1 MKKILL
7 NAIIGISL
15 LSSISSTYAQCGTST
30 VGISNYVQYSTLSDM
45 AIAQDNKIYTF
56 AYNTNASQF
65 QLHAAYAASSWSL
78 VATLSGYTTIKPD
91 IKVSKAGKVSVF
103 LRDDLDGGR
112 GKVYTLSGST
122 FTAIGTA
129 ISTSSVS
136 NLSLAFNL
144 AGNECIAYTDISNSN
159 KSTVKQWNG
168 TSSWDNVGA
177 GTVSTGG
184 GFFNSLL
191 VDKNDKYVLAF
202 QDANSGNKTNVCR
215 YNAGVWTSL
224 GMIGSTA
231 NNCKLKE
238 ATNGDYYLGFTET
251 ANNAQIHKYNGSV
264 WSQVGATI
272 SSISS
277 TANNFDLELDAVDSP
292 YLLAVTTSTP
302 DIVFY
307 RYSFSS
313 WSMVT
318 SFSNTS
324 SNVLAL
330 SIDNKGLPFMF
341 HVDVP
346 SNAGLNVK
354 QLVSMVN
361 LTTQPTSTT
370 VCVGQSPTFLV
381 STMGGSPFFQ
391 WQQAQFGE
399 FSNIPGATSSSYSTP
414 PANPGMNQYKY
425 RCVVNSGCSNII
437 SNSGTLTVT
446 SLNINTTSTNPTC
459 SGSNDGVI
467 TSTVVGGTFPY
478 SYNWTPVGGT
488 TSTASFL
495 TAGSYTLNVVDANT
509 CATSTVV
516 SLTNPPAIS
525 SSFSGNFYICNGSS
539 TTLTVTSTGGTGPYT
554 YSWTP
559 SASLSSSTG
568 SVVTANPS
576 SMQTYNV
583 QATDVLGCIA
593 TTTVMVDFYANQPT
607 ITANSSSGTI
617 CNGSNVTLTSS
628 GINVDTYVWNPGGL
642 SGSSQNVTP
651 SSSTVY
657 TVTGTNTVTGCS
669 ASTTVAINVNS
680 LPTANAGTTRT
691 LTCVNTSTTLTGSAV
706 GAISYNWSGP
716 GIVAGATTLSPTINL
731 PGTYS
736 FVSMSAAGCVSPTST
751 VAVTQNTTSPSPTA
765 STTGTLTCS
774 TLTVA
779 LNGTP
784 GTGVA
789 YQWTGP
795 GFSGGTTSQN
805 AVANAAGS
813 FTLRV
818 TDAVNGCTNI
828 AVTSVSQNTTTPTL
842 SASTSSSSICA
853 GSTTTLS
860 ATGVGVNTY
869 VWQPGSLAGATR
881 TVSPASTTIY
891 TVTGTNTVTGCS
903 ASANITITVNPLPTI
918 TAGPTKSLTCASS
931 FTTVTCSSVGGTSYN
946 WTGPSIISGYTTTNC
961 NVGSPGIYTVFA
973 ISPFFCNSTSTT
985 VLVVSNTTPPTATAS
1000 SSGSITCVTSTVALT
1015 GGPGT
1020 GVTYQWSG
1028 PGFSGGTTSQNAVAN
1043 AAGTYTLKVTSSVNS
1058 CTNAATAVV
1067 NQNTTTPSIVAASSP
1082 SIICGGSTS
1091 TLTAT
1096 GANTY
1101 TWTPGAIIS
1110 SSIVVT
1116 PTATSVYSVSGT
1128 NTISGCQSTS
1138 TVAVTVNSLPVI
1150 NATASSPN
1158 ICNGSSATITSSGAN
1173 TYTTMPGNLTGSF
1186 VLVFPPNTSTTT
1198 YTVSGTNTVTGCVNT
1213 KTVSISTNPNPT
1225 VSIVSN
1231 PTTICSGSSAT
1242 MTASGAV
1249 SYTWNPGSLT
1259 GSSITVNPASTTIY
1273 TITGAIA
1280 SCTGTANSTIT
1291 VNNLPVANAGPS
1303 STLTCT
1309 NSIATLAGSGTGSP
1323 TYSWT
1328 GPGIVSGSN
1337 TASPNVNQPGTYS
1350 LVVQSLGCNSSPATV
1365 TVIQNTLS
1373 PSANAGMDQSLTC
1386 LTSTVTLI
1394 GSATPSSC
1402 TPVWTGGV
1410 SSGSNSYNATT
1421 SIVGIYT
1428 LTVTD
1433 PSNGCF
1439 ASDIVQVNANTLS
1452 PNINTIATA
1461 TLDCINT
1468 SVNAVATTT
1477 SSPVSFIWSGPGIIS
1492 GAASS
1497 TATVNQPG
1505 TYTVTT
1511 TDIINGC
1518 SISNTVSVNQDITL
1532 PIISINTTSSSICSG
1547 NSTTLTANGATTY
1560 SWNSGA
1566 TTTSISVSPTLTT
1579 VYLVTGTGVNGC
1591 SDIMTQTITVNS
1603 TPTLSILGNK
1613 NICKGST
1620 SILTGSGAT
1629 SYTWNTGANTT
1640 SISVSPTIT
1649 TTYTLNGD
1657 NGNGCSS
1664 SLPITISIIPN
1675 KSITGVITSTAG
1687 ATTGDV
1693 TLYKYT
1699 IGLSQWDSITTVPFT
1714 SSYSFANIDSALYV
1728 VRAIPTATNIQ
1739 VTYGDNAITWQ
1750 NATVIN
1756 HGCSNNSLQNIGLVA
1771 LETFTPGPGV
1781 LSGTIL
1787 EEDGFG
1793 QKISNEFKPL
1803 VPGQPIGGIIVK
1815 GGRNPGGQMLVQT
1828 LTNAAGQYTLSGLPL
1843 NSVNESYF
1851 VFVDIPGLD
1860 TNGTYHVVVS
1870 TTDSIHNGLN
1880 FTVDSMHINPLDF
1893 VTSINSQD
1901 AILKN
1906 NIFVYPN
1913 PSRDDVTIK
1922 YELSKPSKVSI
1933 DLYNLMGEKTQ
1944 IISPL
1949 INQEKGIF
1957 QHLINLRE
1965 LSNGIFLI
1973 KFSINNNENYIKL
1986 IKTD

>member
-1 MKKILL
+1 MKKILFKV
-7 NAIIGISL
+7 AVAIGII
-15 LSSISSTYAQCGTST
+15 SSINTSYAQCGTAI
-30 VGISNYVQYSTLSDM
+30 VGTSNYVQYSSLSDM
-45 AIAQDNKIYTF
+45 AIAPDNKIYTF
-56 AYNTNASQF
+56 AYNSSAMQF

-78 VATLSGYTTIKPD
+78 VATLSGSTSVKPD
-91 IKVSKAGKVSVF
+91 IAVSKTGKVSVF
-103 LRDDLDGGR
+103 LRDNLDGSR

-459 SGSNDGVI
+459 SGGTNGVI
-467 TSTVVGGTFPY
+467 SSTVTGGTGPY
-478 SYNWTPVGGT
+478 NYNWTPVGGT

-818 TDAVNGCTNI
+818 TNSINGCTNT
-828 AVTSVSQNTTTPTL
+828 AVTNVTQNTTTPTL
-842 SASTSSSSICA
+842 SASTSSNSICA

-1043 AAGTYTLKVTSSVNS
+1043 AAGTFTLKVTSSVNS

-1067 NQNTTTPSIVAASSP
+1067 NQNTITPSIAASSSP
-1082 SIICGGSTS
+1082 SLICSGSSS

-1110 SSIVVT
+1110 SSMVIT

-1128 NTISGCQSTS
+1128 NTISGCESTS

-1158 ICNGSSATITSSGAN
+1158 ICNGSSATITSSGAD
-1173 TYTTMPGNLTGSF
+1173 TYTTMPGNLSGFF
-1186 VLVFPPNTSTTT
+1186 VSVFPPNTSTTT

-1225 VSIVSN
+1225 VSIVSS
-1231 PTTICSGSSAT
+1231 PTTICSGSAAT

-1280 SCTGTANSTIT
+1280 SCTGTVNS
-1291 VNNLPVANAGPS
+1291 
-1303 STLTCT
+1303 
-1309 NSIATLAGSGTGSP
+1309 
-1323 TYSWT
+1323 
-1328 GPGIVSGSN
+1328 
-1337 TASPNVNQPGTYS
+1337 
-1350 LVVQSLGCNSSPATV
+1350 
-1365 TVIQNTLS
+1365 
-1373 PSANAGMDQSLTC
+1373 
-1386 LTSTVTLI
+1386 
-1394 GSATPSSC
+1394 
-1402 TPVWTGGV
+1402 
-1410 SSGSNSYNATT
+1410 
-1421 SIVGIYT
+1421 
-1428 LTVTD
+1428 
-1433 PSNGCF
+1433 
-1439 ASDIVQVNANTLS
+1439 
-1452 PNINTIATA
+1452 
-1461 TLDCINT
+1461 
-1468 SVNAVATTT
+1468 
-1477 SSPVSFIWSGPGIIS
+1477 
-1492 GAASS
+1492 
-1497 TATVNQPG
+1497 
-1505 TYTVTT
+1505 
-1511 TDIINGC
+1511 
-1518 SISNTVSVNQDITL
+1518 
-1532 PIISINTTSSSICSG
+1532 
-1547 NSTTLTANGATTY
+1547 
-1560 SWNSGA
+1560 
-1566 TTTSISVSPTLTT
+1566 
-1579 VYLVTGTGVNGC
+1579 
-1591 SDIMTQTITVNS
+1591 TITVNS
-1603 TPTLSILGNK
+1603 TPALSISGNT

-1843 NSVNESYF
+1843 NSINESYF

-1880 FTVDSMHINPLDF
+1880 FTVDSMHINPIDF

-1965 LSNGIFLI
+1965 LSNGIYLI
-1973 KFSINNNENYIKL
+1973 KFSINNNKNYIKL

>member
-1 MKKILL
+1 
-7 NAIIGISL
+7 
-15 LSSISSTYAQCGTST
+15 
-30 VGISNYVQYSTLSDM
+30 M
-45 AIAQDNKIYTF
+45 AID
-56 AYNTNASQF
+56 
-65 QLHAAYAASSWSL
+65 
-78 VATLSGYTTIKPD
+78 P
-91 IKVSKAGKVSVF
+91 
-103 LRDDLDGGR
+103 
-112 GKVYTLSGST
+112 
-122 FTAIGTA
+122 
-129 ISTSSVS
+129 
-136 NLSLAFNL
+136 
-144 AGNECIAYTDISNSN
+144 
-159 KSTVKQWNG
+159 
-168 TSSWDNVGA
+168 
-177 GTVSTGG
+177 
-184 GFFNSLL
+184 
-191 VDKNDKYVLAF
+191 
-202 QDANSGNKTNVCR
+202 ANSP
-215 YNAGVWTSL
+215 Y
-224 GMIGSTA
+224 II
-231 NNCKLKE
+231 
-238 ATNGDYYLGFTET
+238 AT
-251 ANNAQIHKYNGSV
+251 
-264 WSQVGATI
+264 
-272 SSISS
+272 
-277 TANNFDLELDAVDSP
+277 
-292 YLLAVTTSTP
+292 TTS
-302 DIVFY
+302 
-307 RYSFSS
+307 
-313 WSMVT
+313 SMVT
-318 SFSNTS
+318 AYRFDGGTGWLQVPAGFINTNIS
-324 SNVLAL
+324 TMVNMAF
-330 SIDNKGLPFMF
+330 DKFGAPYFGY
-341 HVDVP
+341 VDVP
-346 SNAGLNVK
+346 NNNALNVK
-354 QLVSMVN
+354 TLTSLVSII
-361 LTTQPTSTT
+361 TQPNSTT
-370 VCVGQSPTFLV
+370 LCDGNSGVFSITTGGPGSPTYNWQSNSSSGFLDV
-381 STMGGSPFFQ
+381 VVPYSPS
-391 WQQAQFGE
+391 
-399 FSNIPGATSSSYSTP
+399 SNILNVI
-414 PANPGMNQYKY
+414 ANPTVNQDKI
-425 RCVVNSGCSNII
+425 RCVVDIGCRNVI
-437 SNSGTLTVT
+437 SNTATLTV
-446 SLNINTTSTNPTC
+446 SSPSIASTSTNPTC
-459 SGSNDGVI
+459 FNTNNGAITTTVTGGITPYNYSWNTGATTSSI
-467 TSTVVGGTFPY
+467 TSLFWNT
-478 SYNWTPVGGT
+478 
-488 TSTASFL
+488 
-495 TAGSYTLNVVDANT
+495 YTLTVFDNAG
-509 CATSTVV
+509 CTSLSVFT
-516 SLTNPPAIS
+516 LTSPPSIN
-525 SSFSGNFYICNGSS
+525 SSFSGNMNICLGSS
-539 TTLTVTSTGGTGPYT
+539 TTLTVTSTGGAGGFT

-583 QATDVLGCIA
+583 QATDVLGCVA
-593 TTTVMVDFYANQPT
+593 TTTVMVDIYANQPT
-607 ITANSSSGTI
+607 ISGNASMGTI
-617 CNGSNVTLTSS
+617 CNGTNVTLTAT
-628 GINVDTYVWNPGGL
+628 GTNVNTYVWNPGGL
-642 SGSSQNVTP
+642 SGSTQNVTP
-651 SSSTVY
+651 SSTTIY
-657 TVTGTNTVTGCS
+657 TVVGTNTVTGCQ
-669 ASTTVAINVNS
+669 ASSTVAVNVNS

-736 FVSMSAAGCVSPTST
+736 FVSMSAAGCVSATST

-765 STTGTLTCS
+765 STTGTLTCTS
-774 TLTVA
+774 LTVA
-779 LNGTP
+779 LNGAP

-1402 TPVWTGGV
+1402 TLVWTGGV

-1421 SIVGIYT
+1421 SVAGIYT

-1439 ASDIVQVNANTLS
+1439 ASDIVQVNANTIS
-1452 PNINTIATA
+1452 PNVNTIVTA

-1603 TPTLSILGNK
+1603 TPTLSILGNT

-1620 SILTGSGAT
+1620 SIITGSGAT

-1880 FTVDSMHINPLDF
+1880 FTVDSMHINPIDF

-1965 LSNGIFLI
+1965 LSNGIYLI